1 MKLLQLQEQ
10 QLICPHLTCL
20 SFLSDYWS
28 FAWAHWFQPVCLA
41 WCVSNDLNIIL
52 LLFSS
57 VKTLLDSIIKTGRGY
72 PRSFAISA
80 QCCCGSPHTTTFLRR
95 LSPINSFGST
105 LDVSCVAWG
114 HQTEGAI
121 NSTKGELWCLFP
133 GMFAGFFFP
142 FNVHPVLIKQI
153 WTLTLRQESAD
164 SFKI

>member
-1 MKLLQLQEQ
+1 MAQLSMLLFKIQNRDVALRDMVGMGCIGLDHLSILFQSWWFCVSMKLLQLQEQ

-41 WCVSNDLNIIL
+41 CCVSNDLNIIL

-57 VKTLLDSIIKTGRGY
+57 VKTLLDRIIKTGRGY

-80 QCCCGSPHTTTFLRR
+80 QCCCGSLHTTMFLRW

-114 HQTEGAI
+114 H
-121 NSTKGELWCLFP
+121 
-133 GMFAGFFFP
+133 
-142 FNVHPVLIKQI
+142 
-153 WTLTLRQESAD
+153 
-164 SFKI
+164 